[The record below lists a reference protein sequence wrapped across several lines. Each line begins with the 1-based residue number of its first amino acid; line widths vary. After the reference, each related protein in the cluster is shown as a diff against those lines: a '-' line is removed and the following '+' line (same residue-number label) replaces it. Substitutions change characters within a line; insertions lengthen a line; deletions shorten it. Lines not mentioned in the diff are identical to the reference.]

1 MSGAGGA
8 APDGHDDGYAESP
21 FRAARKAS
29 LLQRIFPVAGDLAGY
44 PSKARGDLIAALTV
58 AALAVPSAMAYAELA
73 GLSPV
78 AGLYALL
85 LPTVAYAL
93 LGSSRQLVVG
103 PEGSISALVGAS
115 VLASAAAGSPE
126 AAELAAMLALLVA
139 ACFLIARLARLGWI
153 ADYLSRPV
161 LIGYIHGVAVVL
173 VISQL
178 PKLLGLDID
187 AANPLPQL
195 VEIVRELGD
204 IQSTTLVVG
213 AVALGILLPLRFLA
227 PRVPA
232 ALLVVVGAVIA
243 SGWLDLASHGVAV
256 VGDIPSG
263 LPELAAPSLSL
274 ADTLA
279 LAPAALGI
287 FVVCFADAI
296 LTARSFAGRHNEH
309 VDVGQ
314 ELVAMGAAQ
323 AAAGLTQGLPLGASG
338 SRTAVNDAMGART
351 QVAGLLAAT
360 SVVLVLLFLTGPIA
374 DLPKAVLGAVIVSAA
389 VGLVEPAAWR
399 ALFDTDRVEFTI
411 AAVTTAGVVAVGV
424 LEAIIFAAGL
434 SIVDVVR
441 RSAQPHDAVLG
452 WVERLGRWADIAV
465 HRDAKVVPGVVV
477 YRLDDRLFFANQSYV
492 KGRVREAIR
501 GATVPPHDLVL
512 DAEGITHI
520 DSAGLDALADLS
532 DDLARDGVT
541 LRVARMKTPVQDRL
555 EDAGI
560 AERIGRD
567 HFHPTVRAA
576 ADASATAA
584 AG

>member
-1 MSGAGGA
+1 MSGDLLDYGA
-8 APDGHDDGYAESP
+8 
-21 FRAARKAS
+21 R
-29 LLQRIFPVAGDLAGY
+29 
-44 PSKARGDLIAALTV
+44 KARGDLIAALTV

-93 LGSSRQLVVG
+93 FGSSRRLVVG
-103 PEGSISALVGAS
+103 PEGTISALVGAT
-115 VLASAAAGSPE
+115 VLASAAAGSAE
-126 AAELAAMLALLVA
+126 AAVLAAMLALLVA
-139 ACFLIARLARLGWI
+139 ACFLVARLARLGWV

-173 VISQL
+173 VISQV

-187 AANPLPQL
+187 AADPLPQL

-204 IQSTTLVVG
+204 VHGATLATG
-213 AVALGILLPLRFLA
+213 ALALALLLPLRYLA

-232 ALLVVVGAVIA
+232 ALLVVVGAIVV
-243 SGWLDLASHGVAV
+243 SGWIDLASHGVAV

-263 LPELAAPSLSL
+263 LPEIAVPSPSLG
-274 ADTLA
+274 DTLT
-279 LAPAALGI
+279 LLPAALGI
-287 FVVCFADAI
+287 FFVCFADAI
-296 LTARSFAGRHNEH
+296 LTARSFAGKHGEH

-323 AAAGLTQGLPLGASG
+323 ASAGLTQGLPLGASG

-351 QVAGLLAAT
+351 QIAGLLAAT
-360 SVVLVLLFLTGPIA
+360 SVVIVLLFLTGPIA
-374 DLPKAVLGAVIVSAA
+374 ELPKAVLGAVIVSAA

-399 ALFDTDRVEFTI
+399 GLWDTDRVEFTI

-434 SIVDVVR
+434 SIIDVVR

-452 WVERLGRWADIAV
+452 WVERMVAGPTSPHLARL
-465 HRDAKVVPGVVV
+465 VPGVVV

-492 KGRVREAIR
+492 KGRVHEAIR
-501 GATVPPHDLVL
+501 GAPSTRTTSSSMRK
-512 DAEGITHI
+512 G
-520 DSAGLDALADLS
+520 
-532 DDLARDGVT
+532 
-541 LRVARMKTPVQDRL
+541 
-555 EDAGI
+555 
-560 AERIGRD
+560 
-567 HFHPTVRAA
+567 
-576 ADASATAA
+576 
-584 AG
+584 

>member
-1 MSGAGGA
+1 MSGRDSR
-8 APDGHDDGYAESP
+8 DGDGYAGSP
-21 FRAARKAS
+21 FRPARKDP
-29 LLQRIFPVAGDLAGY
+29 LLQRVFPVAGNLAGY
-44 PSKARGDLIAALTV
+44 RSKARGDLIAALTV

-103 PEGSISALVGAS
+103 PEGSISALVGAA
-115 VLASAAAGSPE
+115 VLASAAAGSAE
-126 AAELAAMLALLVA
+126 AAELAAMLGLLVA
-139 ACFLIARLARLGWI
+139 GCFVIARLARLGWL

-178 PKLLGLDID
+178 PKLLGIDIE

-204 IQSTTLVVG
+204 VQTTTLAVG
-213 AVALGILLPLRFLA
+213 AVTLAILLPLRFLA

-232 ALLVVVGAVIA
+232 ALLVVVVAVIA
-243 SGWLDLASHGVAV
+243 SSWLDLAAHGVAV

-263 LPELAAPSLSL
+263 LPDLVVPSPSLG
-274 ADTLA
+274 DTLN
-279 LAPAALGI
+279 LLPAAAGV
-287 FVVCFADAI
+287 FFVCFADAI
-296 LTARSFAGRHNEH
+296 LTARSFAGKHNQH

-314 ELVAMGAAQ
+314 ELLAMGAAQ
-323 AAAGLTQGLPLGASG
+323 ASAGLTQGLPLGASG

-351 QVAGLLAAT
+351 QVAGLMAAA

-399 ALFDTDRVEFTI
+399 GLWDTDRVEFAI

-434 SIVDVVR
+434 SIIDVVR

-452 WVERLGRWADIAV
+452 WVERLGRWADVAV
-465 HRDAKVVPGVVV
+465 HPSARVAPGVVV

-492 KGRVREAIR
+492 KARVREAIR
-501 GATVPPHDLVL
+501 GAPSAAHDLVL
-512 DAEGITHI
+512 DAEGMTHV
-520 DSAGLDALADLS
+520 DSAGLDALGDLS
-532 DDLARDGVT
+532 EDLAHDGVT
-541 LRVARMKTPVQDRL
+541 LRVARMKPPVQDRL
-555 EDAGI
+555 EDAGV
-560 AERIGRD
+560 AARIGHD

-576 ADASATAA
+576 VSASRPRAEAP
-584 AG
+584 